1 MQNWLPVPWNYN
13 MENPNYCFKSAF
25 IGAMMLLTQPIFAQ
39 LDNTALSDKMLVH
52 EKDSNTWGLS
62 ISNFNYQRNT
72 EYFNNIE
79 SGRTLFGYQLQPSI
93 FIQPTAY
100 MRLQAGVFAQSDF
113 GATPVY
119 TKILPTFS
127 IKFLNSHRTESFT
140 FGTLEGA
147 LSHRLIEPLWDIN
160 SAIERRIENGAQF
173 RSERK
178 KMFADAWINWEKFIE
193 RGSPYK
199 EQFTAGFNFTPVLFQ
214 AMNTFY
220 IALPVQATAF
230 HRGGQIDTDSS
241 NLIMQF
247 NTAIGLQLG
256 NDESGHWFDKW
267 KLEGY
272 FTTYTENS
280 NSGYF
285 PYRNGNGRFVNASIG
300 FGNFTIMGSY
310 WQGNQWMAPRGTFLY
325 QSVSL
330 DNPSVVEKNRELIFL
345 RMLYNKSLG
354 KNLNITARVEPVYD
368 VKSSL
373 LDFSYSLYISYRF
386 NKVLGKL

>member
-1 MQNWLPVPWNYN
+1 MKKLVFIWQLVLACAAPVY
-13 MENPNYCFKSAF
+13 
-25 IGAMMLLTQPIFAQ
+25 AQ
-39 LDNTALSDKMLVH
+39 IDNHLLSDNIELNVA
-52 EKDSNTWGLS
+52 DSNTWGVTV
-62 ISNFNYQRNT
+62 SNFNYQRNT
-72 EYFNNIE
+72 EYFNKIE
-79 SGRTLFGYQLQPSI
+79 SGRTLFGYQLHPSI
-93 FIQPTAY
+93 FIQPTQQIK
-100 MRLQAGVFAQSDF
+100 LQVGVFAQSDF

-119 TKILPTFS
+119 NKILPTFS
-127 IKFLNSHRTESFT
+127 AKFLNKRRTESFT

-147 LSHRLIEPLWDIN
+147 LAHGLIEPLWDIN

-178 KMFADAWINWEKFIE
+178 KMFADVWINWEKFIE

-199 EQFTAGFNFTPVLFQ
+199 EQFTAGFNFTPVLLK
-214 AMNTFY
+214 NTSQFY
-220 IALPVQATAF
+220 ISTPIQATAF
-230 HRGGQIDTDSS
+230 HRGGQVDTDSS

-285 PYRNGNGRFVNASIG
+285 PYRNGSGRFLNASLG

-310 WQGNQWMAPRGTFLY
+310 WYGNQWMAPRGTTLY

-330 DNPSVVEKNRELIFL
+330 DKPGVLEKKRELVFARFL
-345 RMLYNKSLG
+345 YSKTIY
-354 KNLNITARVEPVYD
+354 KNLSITARVEPVYD
-368 VKSSL
+368 LKSQL
-373 LDFSYSLYISYRF
+373 LDFSYSLYICYKFTRTIS
-386 NKVLGKL
+386 KL